1 MCASPYPEIRAR
13 PEGSTLGVAG
23 ICFLSSKNSRGDQVK
38 MLFIEAHETEQ
49 HSPEDGCSFR

>member
-13 PEGSTLGVAG
+13 SEGSTLGVAG
-23 ICFLSSKNSRGDQVK
+23 ICFPSSRNSRGDRVK
-38 MLFIEAHETEQ
+38 MLFTEADETEQ